1 MSIEP
6 YLVFNGN
13 CREAV
18 TFYAKA
24 FHTPMGQIM
33 TFGDGMTSGDFSL
46 DEKDRER
53 IMHTELLIAGSRVM
67 FSDTLSGQPV
77 TFGDQIS
84 LTVISEDGDALRSYF
99 AALKV
104 GGTVDMELQETF
116 WSPCYGMVKDAFG
129 ISWQLSQTM
138 SE

>member
-1 MSIEP
+1 
-6 YLVFNGN
+6 
-13 CREAV
+13 
-18 TFYAKA
+18 
-24 FHTPMGQIM
+24 M
-33 TFGDGMTSGDFSL
+33 TFGDGMASGDFSL